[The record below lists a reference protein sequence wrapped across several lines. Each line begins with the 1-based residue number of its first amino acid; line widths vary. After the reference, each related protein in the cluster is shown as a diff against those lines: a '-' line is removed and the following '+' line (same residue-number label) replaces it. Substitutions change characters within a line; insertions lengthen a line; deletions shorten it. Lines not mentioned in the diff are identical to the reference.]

1 MKFKVNNVNCINC
14 VNLIKKS
21 LENEYGVIE
30 VDLENKILSVDLK
43 EEKLEDFK
51 NEFEELGFEIVGRI

>member
-1 MKFKVNNVNCINC
+1 M
-14 VNLIKKS
+14 
-21 LENEYGVIE
+21 
-30 VDLENKILSVDLK
+30 DLENKILSVDLK